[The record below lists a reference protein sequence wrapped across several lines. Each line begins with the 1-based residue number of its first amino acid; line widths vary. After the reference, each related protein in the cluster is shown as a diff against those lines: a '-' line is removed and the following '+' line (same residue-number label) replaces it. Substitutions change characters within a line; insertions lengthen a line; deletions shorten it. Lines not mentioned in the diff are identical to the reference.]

1 MKTILFTLAIAMFV
15 VGGLFT
21 GCQSPTEK
29 KQEAQEDLQE
39 AREDLAEAQKE
50 VSDSIR
56 RAATAEEYQAFKT
69 EAEVKIKKNN
79 ERIAELRVKHSK
91 PGKALDEY
99 YESRIS
105 ALEKRNRELR
115 EELDSYDRSRTDWEE
130 FKREFN
136 HDMNELGKAIEDLF
150 VDNKK

>member
-1 MKTILFTLAIAMFV
+1 MKNILLTLSIAILMV
-15 VGGLFT
+15 SGSMV

-29 KQEAQEDLQE
+29 KEAAEKDLQNAKEDLE
-39 AREDLAEAQKE
+39 KAQQA
-50 VSDSIR
+50 VADSLH
-56 RAATAEEYQAFKT
+56 RAATVEEYEAFK
-69 EAEVKIKKNN
+69 ADAQIRINKNN
-79 ERIAELRVKHSK
+79 ERIAELRVKKSK

-105 ALEKRNRELR
+105 ALEKRNRELK
-115 EELDSYDRSRTDWEE
+115 DKIDMYDRSHSDWAE

-136 HDMNELGKAIEDLF
+136 HDMDELGKAIDDLF